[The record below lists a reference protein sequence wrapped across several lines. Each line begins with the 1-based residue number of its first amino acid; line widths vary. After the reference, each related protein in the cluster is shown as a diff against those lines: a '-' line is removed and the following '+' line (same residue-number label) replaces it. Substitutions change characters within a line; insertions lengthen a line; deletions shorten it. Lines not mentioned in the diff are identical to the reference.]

1 MKVYITKDW
10 QGLKVFAS
18 PPTLSAFTGL
28 WQGHRLSEFD
38 ITNSFIEGE
47 IPKGSY
53 IERNI
58 LWSIVNIIK

>member
-1 MKVYITKDW
+1 MKVYIAKDW

-28 WQGHRLSEFD
+28 WQGHRLPEFD
-38 ITNSFIEGE
+38 ITNSFIEDE
-47 IPKGSY
+47 LPKGSY